1 MASLTLPAGLSIHL
15 LGEEGLL
22 LDSPHQRLY
31 ALNASAAFIWLGL
44 SGGRTPAE
52 IGQLFGERFAVP
64 RDLAVAY
71 VADVLGQYEELR
83 SAGVASTEPNAAQAR
98 RHLTIES
105 GHAGC
110 TESCALL
117 GNVFR
122 LNYGSVGLAER
133 IHPLL
138 HFGRSAD
145 AARDGAIIDVAVV
158 PAESGVA
165 VIFGEEVICAC
176 DSLDAAA
183 VPVRACLIQLA
194 IRRSGGLCA
203 IHAGA
208 VRRNGAA
215 LLLPGDAGRGKSTL
229 SAGLAAHGFEMLC
242 DDTTLLAGEPLRARC
257 LPVGLCV
264 KRGAYPVLAADYP
277 RLASLPEWQRPDG
290 QRARY
295 LVPGEDLPWAEPDAM
310 EEVRWIVFPHYDPAC
325 RTSLKSLPRHEALAR
340 LIRGVYFLSGTLDA
354 RNLDSLVAWIGGVEC
369 FDLPLSSLDVA
380 AVLLGNLC
388 R

>member
-1 MASLTLPAGLSIHL
+1 MACLSLPAGLSVHL

-31 ALNASAAFIWLGL
+31 ALNASAAFIWRGL

-52 IGQLFGERFAVP
+52 IGRQFGEHFAVP

-71 VADVLGQYEELR
+71 VADVLDQYEGLR
-83 SAGVASTEPNAAQAR
+83 TAGTAPDEPHAAGDAR
-98 RHLTIES
+98 RLALRPGRADRIET
-105 GHAGC
+105 C
-110 TESCALL
+110 VLL
-117 GNVFR
+117 GTVFR
-122 LNYGSVGLAER
+122 LTYGSAGLAER

-138 HFGRSAD
+138 YFGRAAGAPVSAVT
-145 AARDGAIIDVAVV
+145 DVTVV

-165 VIFGEEVICAC
+165 VIAGGEVIGAC
-176 DSLDAAA
+176 DSLEAAA
-183 VPVRACLIQLA
+183 VAVRACLIQLA
-194 IRRSGGLCA
+194 TRASGGLCA
-203 IHAGA
+203 VHAGA

-264 KRGAYPVLAADYP
+264 KRGAYPVLAMDYP
-277 RLASLPEWQRPDG
+277 RLASLPEWERPDG

-295 LVPGEDLPWAEPDAM
+295 LVPGEDLPWAEPDASA
-310 EEVRWIVFPHYDPAC
+310 EVRWIVFPRYDANC
-325 RTSLKSLPRHEALAR
+325 RTSLKPLARHEALAR

-354 RNLDSLVAWIGGVEC
+354 RNLDALVGWIEGIDC

-380 AVLLGNLC
+380 AVLLGDLC

>member
-1 MASLTLPAGLSIHL
+1 MACLSLPAGLSVHL

-31 ALNASAAFIWLGL
+31 ALNASAAFIWRGL

-52 IGQLFGERFAVP
+52 IGRQFGEHFAVP

-71 VADVLGQYEELR
+71 VADVLDQYEGLR
-83 SAGVASTEPNAAQAR
+83 TAGTEPDEPHAAGDAR
-98 RHLTIES
+98 RLALRPGRADRIET
-105 GHAGC
+105 C
-110 TESCALL
+110 VLL
-117 GNVFR
+117 GTVFR
-122 LNYGSVGLAER
+122 LTYGSAGLAER

-138 HFGRSAD
+138 YFGR
-145 AARDGAIIDVAVV
+145 AAGAPVGTVTDVTVV

-165 VIFGEEVICAC
+165 VIAGGEVIGAC
-176 DSLDAAA
+176 DSLEAAA
-183 VPVRACLIQLA
+183 VAVRACLIQLA
-194 IRRSGGLCA
+194 TRASGGLCA
-203 IHAGA
+203 VHAGA

-264 KRGAYPVLAADYP
+264 KRGAYPVLAMDYP
-277 RLASLPEWQRPDG
+277 RLASLPEWERPDG

-295 LVPGEDLPWAEPDAM
+295 LVPGEDLPWAEPDASA
-310 EEVRWIVFPHYDPAC
+310 EVRWIVFPRYDANC
-325 RTSLKSLPRHEALAR
+325 RTSLKPLARHEALAR

-354 RNLDSLVAWIGGVEC
+354 RNLDALVGWIEGIDC

-380 AVLLGNLC
+380 AVLLGDLC

>member
-1 MASLTLPAGLSIHL
+1 MAGLSLPAGLSVHL
-15 LGEEGLL
+15 MGEEGLL

-31 ALNASAAFIWLGL
+31 ALNASAAFIWRGL

-52 IGQLFGERFAVP
+52 IGRLFGEHFAVP
-64 RDLAVAY
+64 RDLAAAY
-71 VADVLGQYEELR
+71 VADVLDQYEGLR
-83 SAGVASTEPNAAQAR
+83 SAGVAPNDAHVAGDAR
-98 RHLTIES
+98 RLALQP
-105 GHAGC
+105 GRAGRVE
-110 TESCALL
+110 TCALL

-122 LNYGSVGLAER
+122 LNYGNAALAER

-138 HFGRSAD
+138 YFGRSD
-145 AARDGAIIDVAVV
+145 NAAPDRTITDVAVL
-158 PAESGVA
+158 PAESGIAVVA
-165 VIFGEEVICAC
+165 GGEVIGAC
-176 DSLDAAA
+176 DSLEAAA
-183 VPVRACLIQLA
+183 VAVRACLIQLA
-194 IRRSGGLCA
+194 IRASRGLCA

-242 DDTTLLAGEPLRARC
+242 DDTALLAGEPLQVRC

-264 KRGAYPVLAADYP
+264 KRGAYPVLATDYP
-277 RLASLPEWQRPDG
+277 RLASLAEWQRPDG

-295 LVPGEDLPWAEPDAM
+295 LVPGEDLRWAEPDASA
-310 EEVRWIVFPHYDPAC
+310 EVRWIVFPHYDANS
-325 RTSLKSLPRHEALAR
+325 RTSLRPLPRHEALAR
-340 LIRGVYFLSGTLDA
+340 LVRSVYFLSGTLDA
-354 RNLDSLVAWIGGVEC
+354 RNLDTLVGWIEGIDC

-380 AVLLGNLC
+380 AVLLGDLC

>member
-1 MASLTLPAGLSIHL
+1 MTNLALPAGLSVHL

-31 ALNASAAFIWLGL
+31 ALNASATFIWRGL

-52 IGQLFGERFAVP
+52 IGRQFGEHFAVP

-71 VADVLGQYEELR
+71 VADVLAQCEGLR
-83 SAGVASTEPNAAQAR
+83 SGCAVANEAPIATDVRRLALQPGRAGRVET
-98 RHLTIES
+98 
-105 GHAGC
+105 C
-110 TESCALL
+110 VLL

-122 LNYGSVGLAER
+122 MNYRSDGLAER

-138 HFGRSAD
+138 YFGRPTD
-145 AARDGAIIDVAVV
+145 AAPDGAVTDVMVV
-158 PAESGVA
+158 PAESGIA
-165 VIFGEEVICAC
+165 VIAWGEVIGAC
-176 DSLDAAA
+176 DSLEAAA
-183 VPVRACLIQLA
+183 VAVRACLIQLA
-194 IRRSGGLCA
+194 TRTSGGLCA

-208 VRRNGAA
+208 VRCSGAA

-242 DDTTLLAGEPLRARC
+242 DDTTLLYGEPLRARC

-264 KRGAYPVLAADYP
+264 KRGAYPVLATDYP
-277 RLASLPEWQRPDG
+277 RLATLPEWQRPDG

-295 LVPGEDLPWAEPDAM
+295 LVPGEDLAWAEPEATA
-310 EEVRWIVFPHYDPAC
+310 EVRWIVFPHYAADC
-325 RTSLKSLPRHEALAR
+325 RTSLKPLPRHEALAR

-354 RNLDSLVAWIGGVEC
+354 RNLDMLVDWIEGIDC

-380 AVLLGNLC
+380 AVLLGDLC

>member
-1 MASLTLPAGLSIHL
+1 MTNLALPAGLSVHL

-31 ALNASAAFIWLGL
+31 ALNASATFIWRGL

-52 IGQLFGERFAVP
+52 IGRQFGEHFAVP
-64 RDLAVAY
+64 RDLAVSY
-71 VADVLGQYEELR
+71 VADVLDQCEGLR
-83 SAGVASTEPNAAQAR
+83 SGGAVANEAHIATDVRRLALQPCRAGRVET
-98 RHLTIES
+98 
-105 GHAGC
+105 C
-110 TESCALL
+110 VLL
-117 GNVFR
+117 GNIFR
-122 LNYGSVGLAER
+122 MNYRSDGLAER

-138 HFGRSAD
+138 YFGRPTD
-145 AARDGAIIDVAVV
+145 AAPGGAVTDVMVV
-158 PAESGVA
+158 PAESGIA
-165 VIFGEEVICAC
+165 VIAGGEVIGAC
-176 DSLDAAA
+176 DSLEAAA
-183 VPVRACLIQLA
+183 VAVRACLIQLA
-194 IRRSGGLCA
+194 TRTSGGLCA

-208 VRRNGAA
+208 VRRGGGA

-242 DDTTLLAGEPLRARC
+242 DDTTLLYGEPLRARC

-264 KRGAYPVLAADYP
+264 KRGAYPVLATHYP
-277 RLASLPEWQRPDG
+277 RLATLPEWQRPDG

-295 LVPGEDLPWAEPDAM
+295 LVPGEDLAWAEPEATA
-310 EEVRWIVFPHYDPAC
+310 EVRWIVFPHYAADC
-325 RTSLKSLPRHEALAR
+325 STSLKPLPRHEALAR

-354 RNLDSLVAWIGGVEC
+354 RNLDTLVDWIEGIDC

-380 AVLLGNLC
+380 AVLLGDLC

>member
-1 MASLTLPAGLSIHL
+1 MLPAGLSIHL

-22 LDSPHQRLY
+22 LDSQHQRLY
-31 ALNASAAFIWLGL
+31 ALNASATFIWRRLLGGKTL
-44 SGGRTPAE
+44 AE
-52 IGQLFGERFAVP
+52 IGRLFGEHFAVP
-64 RDLAVAY
+64 RDVAAAY
-71 VADVLGQYEELR
+71 VDDVLDQYDGLR
-83 SAGVASTEPNAAQAR
+83 SNGTDPNQPHAAGDGRP
-98 RHLTIES
+98 LTIQSVRADRVET
-105 GHAGC
+105 C
-110 TESCALL
+110 RLL

-122 LNYGSVGLAER
+122 VTYGGAGLAER

-138 HFGRSAD
+138 CFGRSAG
-145 AARDGAIIDVAVV
+145 AASDGIVTYVTVV
-158 PAESGVA
+158 PAESGIA
-165 VIFGEEVICAC
+165 VIAGDEVVGAC
-176 DSLDAAA
+176 DSLEAAA
-183 VPVRACLIQLA
+183 VAVRACLIQLA
-194 IRRSGGLCA
+194 TRASGGLCA

-242 DDTTLLAGEPLRARC
+242 DDTTLLVGEPLRAQC

-277 RLASLPEWQRPDG
+277 RLATLPEWQRPDG

-295 LVPGEDLPWAEPDAM
+295 LVPGEDLPWAESDESAD
-310 EEVRWIVFPHYDPAC
+310 VRWIVFPHYDADC
-325 RTSLKSLPRHEALAR
+325 RTSLKPLPRHEALAR

-354 RNLDSLVAWIGGVEC
+354 HNLDTLVGWIEGVDC

-380 AVLLGNLC
+380 AVLLGDLC

>member
-1 MASLTLPAGLSIHL
+1 MASLSLPAGLSIHL

-31 ALNASAAFIWLGL
+31 ALNASAAFIWRRL
-44 SGGRTPAE
+44 SGGRTAAE
-52 IGQLFGERFAVP
+52 IGRLFGEHFAVP
-64 RDLAVAY
+64 RDLAVSY
-71 VADVLGQYEELR
+71 VADVLGQYEALQ
-83 SAGVASTEPNAAQAR
+83 SAGEGANEPRAAGETRRLALQPRRAR
-98 RHLTIES
+98 RIET
-105 GHAGC
+105 C
-110 TESCALL
+110 VLL

-122 LNYGSVGLAER
+122 LNYGGAGLAER

-138 HFGRSAD
+138 YFGRSAN
-145 AARDGAIIDVAVV
+145 ANADGAVTDVTVV
-158 PAESGVA
+158 PAESGIV
-165 VIFGEEVICAC
+165 VIAGGEVIGAC
-176 DSLDAAA
+176 DSLEAAA
-183 VPVRACLIQLA
+183 VAVRACLIQLA
-194 IRRSGGLCA
+194 TRASGGLCA

-242 DDTTLLAGEPLRARC
+242 DDTTLLVGEPLRVQC

-264 KRGAYPVLAADYP
+264 KRGAYPVLATDYP
-277 RLASLPEWQRPDG
+277 RLATLLEWHRPDG

-295 LVPGEDLPWAEPDAM
+295 LVPGEDLPWAEPDESA
-310 EEVRWIVFPHYDPAC
+310 EVRWIVFPHYDADC
-325 RTSLKSLPRHEALAR
+325 HTSLKPLPRHEALAR

-354 RNLDSLVAWIGGVEC
+354 RNLDRLVGWIEGIDC
-369 FDLPLSSLDVA
+369 YDLPLSSLDVA
-380 AVLLGNLC
+380 AVLLGDLC

>member
-1 MASLTLPAGLSIHL
+1 MACLSLPAGLSVHL

-31 ALNASAAFIWLGL
+31 ALNASAAFIWRGL

-52 IGQLFGERFAVP
+52 IGRQFGEHFAVP

-71 VADVLGQYEELR
+71 VADVLDQYEGLR
-83 SAGVASTEPNAAQAR
+83 TAGTAPDEPHAAGDAR
-98 RHLTIES
+98 RLALRPGRADRIET
-105 GHAGC
+105 C
-110 TESCALL
+110 VLL
-117 GNVFR
+117 GTVFR
-122 LNYGSVGLAER
+122 LTYGSAGLAER

-138 HFGRSAD
+138 YFGRAAGAAPVSAVT
-145 AARDGAIIDVAVV
+145 DVTVV

-165 VIFGEEVICAC
+165 VIAGGEVIGAC
-176 DSLDAAA
+176 DSLEAAA
-183 VPVRACLIQLA
+183 VAVRACLIQLA
-194 IRRSGGLCA
+194 TRASGGLCA
-203 IHAGA
+203 VHAGA

-264 KRGAYPVLAADYP
+264 KRGAYPVLAMDYP
-277 RLASLPEWQRPDG
+277 RLASLPEWERPDG

-295 LVPGEDLPWAEPDAM
+295 LVPGEDLPWAEPDASA
-310 EEVRWIVFPHYDPAC
+310 EVRWIVFPRYDANC
-325 RTSLKSLPRHEALAR
+325 RTSLKPLARHEALAR

-354 RNLDSLVAWIGGVEC
+354 RNLDALVGWIEGIDC

-380 AVLLGNLC
+380 AVLLGDLC